1 MPDITRRQVL
11 QALGAAGACA
21 LAGCGKYPGA
31 APVAT
36 VPEGWMRG
44 EERFVTS
51 TCGQCQA
58 GCGIRVRVYE
68 GRAIRID
75 GNREHPVNRGGL
87 GPKGQSGLQVLYHPD
102 RIRGPLRREG
112 ERGSGKWRQ
121 IGWDEAIKDVAGRLA
136 DLRAHGTP
144 EGLVVVDGEPRGMMR
159 QLWERFLS
167 AYGSPN
173 HLDGPPIMEA
183 GKVLAMNWMHGLPE
197 LPAYDWKG
205 TQYVLGFGAS
215 LFESW
220 CQTIHLMRASAYMR
234 RGTSGHRV
242 KFVQVSPRF
251 AVTAAK
257 ADEWVP
263 IDPAT
268 YGALALGI
276 AHVLVKEKLHD
287 EAFVHEHTFGFED
300 WKDEK
305 GVAHRGF
312 RDLLEKDYPPEKVTR
327 LTGVPVETIE
337 RLAHEMA
344 EHRPALAFADGGAAA
359 ATNGLGTAMSIHA
372 LNALLGNLQRPG
384 GMLVQRQAPLAPWT
398 PVAGDEAARKGL
410 ATPRVDGVGAAACPL
425 GRGFVQHVP
434 EAILRGG
441 ARVGAVVLYKANPVF
456 SKPDGAAWIEALR
469 RVPLVVS
476 CSPLPDESTMW
487 ADYVLPDHT
496 YLERW
501 ELVEPVPSIGVGLV
515 GLRQPVVRP
524 LHATLATGDVVIRL
538 AKGIGGTVGA
548 AFPWADYRASLEERL
563 KGFATVADGG
573 KSAATAMTEF
583 ERDSV
588 WAEEKYPFEK
598 WEGTFPTPSGKFEF
612 FSQGIAARLAGL
624 FPDPAALERH
634 LSASGV
640 VTRGDDLCLPHWE
653 PPRFAGDPKEFPFV
667 LVAYRGTNYAE
678 GGVRHLPG
686 LRELPTAGRH
696 AWKERLEL
704 HPSDAAA
711 LGVVEGDTVRVES
724 PSGLRHLC
732 AVLQPGIRPGT
743 VGLPLG
749 HGPWPAIAEATGG
762 YALLANLS
770 DPLAGIFALQGTR
783 VRVKKETV

>member
-11 QALGAAGACA
+11 QVIGAAGACA
-21 LAGCGKYPGA
+21 LAGCGPYPGT
-31 APVAT
+31 APVAA

-68 GRAIRID
+68 GHAIKID

-102 RIRGPLRREG
+102 RIHGPLRREG

-121 IGWDEAIKDVAGRLA
+121 ISWDEAIKDVASRLA
-136 DLRAHGTP
+136 DLRAKAGP
-144 EGLVVVDGEPRGMMR
+144 EGLVVLDGDPRGMVR
-159 QLWERFLS
+159 QLWDRFLQ

-173 HLDGPPIMEA
+173 HLGAPTMLEA
-183 GKVLAMNWMHGLPE
+183 GKVLAMNWMHGVPD
-197 LPAYDWKG
+197 LPAYDWKA

-220 CQTIHLMRASAYMR
+220 CQTIHLMRASSGMR
-234 RGTSGHRV
+234 RGTPGHRV

-263 IDPAT
+263 INPAT

-276 AHVLVKEKLHD
+276 AHVLVKDKLHD
-287 EAFVHEHTFGFED
+287 EAFVRDHTFGFED

-305 GVAHRGF
+305 GGAHRGF
-312 RDLLEKDYPPEKVTR
+312 RDLLEKDYPPEKVSG

-344 EHRPALAFADGGAAA
+344 EHRPALSIADGGAAS

-384 GMLVQRQAPLAPWT
+384 GMIVQRHAPLAPWP
-398 PVAGDEAARKGL
+398 PVDPEEVAKKGL
-410 ATPRVDGVGAAACPL
+410 ATPRIDGVGTAICPL
-425 GRGFVQHVP
+425 GLNFVQHLP
-434 EAILRGG
+434 EAIRAG
-441 ARVGAVVLYKANPVF
+441 APHPVGAVILYKANPVF

-469 RVPLVVS
+469 HVPLVVS

-501 ELVEPVPSIGVGLV
+501 ELVEPVPSVGVGLV
-515 GLRQPVVRP
+515 GLRQPVVP
-524 LHATLATGDVVIRL
+524 PQHDTLATGDVVMRL
-538 AKGIGGTVGA
+538 AKGIGGAVAA
-548 AFPWADYRASLEERL
+548 AFPWEDYKASLEERL
-563 KGFATVADGG
+563 KGLASGG
-573 KSAATAMTEF
+573 KSAAETRAKF
-583 ERDSV
+583 EEDAV
-588 WAEEKYPFEK
+588 WAEEKYPFEQ
-598 WEGTFPTPSGKFEF
+598 WEGAFPTPSGKFEF
-612 FSQGIAARLAGL
+612 YSQGIAARLAGL
-624 FPDPAALERH
+624 FPDAAALEKH
-634 LSASGV
+634 LVASGV
-640 VTRGDDLCLPHWE
+640 ATRGDDLCLPHWE
-653 PPRFAGDPKEFPFV
+653 PPKIAGDPKAFPFV
-667 LVAYRGTNYAE
+667 LIAYRGTNYAE
-678 GGVRHLPG
+678 GGVRNFPG
-686 LRELPTAGRH
+686 LRELPAAGRH
-696 AWKERLEL
+696 SWQECLEL
-704 HPSDAAA
+704 HPADATA
-711 LGVVEGDTVRVES
+711 LGVADGDRVRVES
-724 PSGLRHLC
+724 PSGLRSLC
-732 AVLQPGIRPGT
+732 VVMQPGIRPGT
-743 VGLPLG
+743 VGMPLG
-749 HGPWPAIAEATGG
+749 HGPWPAVAEATGG
-762 YALLANLS
+762 YTLLANLS

-783 VRVKKETV
+783 VRVRKETV